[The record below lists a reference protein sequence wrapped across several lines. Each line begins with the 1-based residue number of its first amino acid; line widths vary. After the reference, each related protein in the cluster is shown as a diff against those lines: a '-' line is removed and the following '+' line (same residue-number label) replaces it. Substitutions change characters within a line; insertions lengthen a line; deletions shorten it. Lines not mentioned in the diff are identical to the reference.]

1 MIPGTNFNQLPR
13 MKPPTES
20 TDNLHAESSSDAT
33 TRFRRAQWGIL
44 FALMFCYLF
53 YYMGRQNFGW
63 ALTAMNRDLGLTM
76 EQLGY
81 ISMSMLM
88 MYGVGQFING
98 NLGDKFGGRKMMT
111 MGGLL
116 SCGFNW
122 LTSFGNSFSWI
133 FASWGANGYA
143 QSMGWA
149 PGSRILSNWW
159 PHEKRGKAFGWYV
172 FSAGCS
178 SVLIAILGATFAA
191 RHLSWEWVF
200 RIPVLFL
207 AVACIVFYIVARNK
221 PEDRDFPPI
230 PEEPEE
236 GKPASPRVEE
246 TSLQRYGMV
255 VRNWRFL
262 LGSLSIGFESL
273 ARYGLII
280 WLPVHLTGPAYE
292 EQSFAVFMGIALPI
306 GMAIGALSTGY
317 ISDKLFASNRSRPI
331 ALLMTLAT
339 AVLLLIYLMPPERF
353 VLVTILIFCAGFLV
367 YGPQSC
373 YWALCPDLLGR
384 YRAATAI
391 GVMNMWAYFVAA
403 VTDPMIG
410 RLIDQHGSTPVFLL
424 LSVSCALGA
433 LVILPI
439 RR

>member
-1 MIPGTNFNQLPR
+1 M
-13 MKPPTES
+13 E
-20 TDNLHAESSSDAT
+20 T
-33 TRFRRAQWGIL
+33 TRPASSHPDNTDTIALDRKFRRAHWTML
-44 FALMFCYLF
+44 LALMFCYLF

-63 ALTAMNRDLGLTM
+63 ALNAINRDLGLSM

-81 ISMSMLM
+81 VSMAMLLV
-88 MYGVGQFING
+88 YGIGQFING

-111 MGGLL
+111 IGGLL

-122 LTSFGNSFSWI
+122 LTSFGTSFWWL

-178 SVLIAILGATFAA
+178 SVLIAILGATFVSQ
-191 RHLSWEWVF
+191 HLSWEWVF

-207 AVACIVFYIVARNK
+207 AVACIVFYFVARNK
-221 PEDRDFPPI
+221 PEDKGFPPI
-230 PEEPEE
+230 AEEADPVKPGSNGTEE
-236 GKPASPRVEE
+236 S
-246 TSLQRYGMV
+246 SLQRYGQV
-255 VRNWRFL
+255 VRSWRFL
-262 LGSLSIGFESL
+262 LAALSIGFESL

-292 EQSFAVFMGIALPI
+292 GESFAVFIGIALPI
-306 GMAIGALSTGY
+306 GMALGALSTGY
-317 ISDKLFASNRSRPI
+317 ISDKLFASNRSLPI
-331 ALLMTLAT
+331 ALLLGLAT
-339 AVLLLIYLMPPERF
+339 LILFCIYLVPPENLPLVT
-353 VLVTILIFCAGFLV
+353 VLVFLAGFLV

-384 YRAATAI
+384 YRDWRDEHV
-391 GVMNMWAYFVAA
+391 GLFRRR
-403 VTDPMIG
+403 G
-410 RLIDQHGSTPVFLL
+410 HGSLYRPHH
-424 LSVSCALGA
+424 
-433 LVILPI
+433 
-439 RR
+439 